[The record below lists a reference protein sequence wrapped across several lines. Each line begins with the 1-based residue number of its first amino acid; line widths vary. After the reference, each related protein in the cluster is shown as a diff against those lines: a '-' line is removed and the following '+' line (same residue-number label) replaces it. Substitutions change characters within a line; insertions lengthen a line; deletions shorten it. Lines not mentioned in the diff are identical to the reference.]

1 MSSPITTCLP
11 RTSPITSA
19 ATARSWPGRTLVTIA
34 NPASSMVRSRS
45 VLSPSVS
52 SSALLE
58 DHEHA
63 QLFVADELVL
73 GTGGNKDRVAFTQ
86 VNLLAFDVKRSS
98 AFKHDVDFVVD
109 VGLLM
114 IGLGGDEDVEPISRP
129 ADS

>member
-1 MSSPITTCLP
+1 
-11 RTSPITSA
+11 
-19 ATARSWPGRTLVTIA
+19 
-34 NPASSMVRSRS
+34 
-45 VLSPSVS
+45 
-52 SSALLE
+52 
-58 DHEHA
+58 
-63 QLFVADELVL
+63 LFVADELVL

-109 VGLLM
+109 AGLLM